1 MEQLQ
6 AITELNSGHGSH
18 EGMSGKHNEDNFG
31 LFSWQLDDGRVLH
44 VGVVADGVGGQIAGE
59 LASRLAVDAVEEYF
73 RRQVSTISNISGH
86 LERAILAA
94 NRAVYEHGR
103 EKPELQGMGTTMVV
117 AAVLSG
123 RLYTACVGDSRIYL
137 LRDGR
142 LQQVTVDHT
151 WAQEAIEAGLLTR
164 EQARV
169 HPNRNVI
176 KRFLGGL
183 PEVEVDHRLVTEKEQ
198 IGAETRQNQGLRL
211 KPGDTLLLCSDG
223 LSDMI
228 DDHAIWT
235 TLHEHF
241 YNLPAAV
248 AELIDKANA
257 AGGRDNITVVLLQV
271 PGGRPVAAA
280 APVAAVPATAGATV
294 PVREPAQNVM
304 GRWGVPLL
312 LAGGA
317 LLGLLA
323 VGSLV
328 GLFLVGRVNGRAV
341 ATPALTNGTPLL
353 EVENTPL
360 PLIGETPEGPPA
372 TAAIIVPVVTRV
384 TDTPQ
389 PEASPVDTP
398 ALIPTLQAT
407 QTPRPPPTA
416 RPSPTAT
423 ATATVAATAP
433 SASPPGDSS
442 GLPGPP
448 PATEPPPA
456 PTETPATTV
465 DPNA

>member
-1 MEQLQ
+1 
-6 AITELNSGHGSH
+6 
-18 EGMSGKHNEDNFG
+18 
-31 LFSWQLDDGRVLH
+31 
-44 VGVVADGVGGQIAGE
+44 
-59 LASRLAVDAVEEYF
+59 
-73 RRQVSTISNISGH
+73 
-86 LERAILAA
+86 
-94 NRAVYEHGR
+94 
-103 EKPELQGMGTTMVV
+103 
-117 AAVLSG
+117 
-123 RLYTACVGDSRIYL
+123 
-137 LRDGR
+137 
-142 LQQVTVDHT
+142 
-151 WAQEAIEAGLLTR
+151 
-164 EQARV
+164 
-169 HPNRNVI
+169 
-176 KRFLGGL
+176 
-183 PEVEVDHRLVTEKEQ
+183 
-198 IGAETRQNQGLRL
+198 LRL

-384 TDTPQ
+384 TDTPE

-407 QTPRPPPTA
+407 LTPTPTRRPPTTTPIATPTIA
-416 RPSPTAT
+416 ATATPVPLPGGGSAPPDAPPPPPPAATEAPVPTAT
-423 ATATVAATAP
+423 P
-433 SASPPGDSS
+433 
-442 GLPGPP
+442 
-448 PATEPPPA
+448 
-456 PTETPATTV
+456 
-465 DPNA
+465 DPFKP

>member
-6 AITELNSGHGSH
+6 ASTELNSGHGSH
-18 EGMSGKHNEDNFG
+18 EGMSGKHNEDNYG
-31 LFSWQLDDGRVLH
+31 LFTWQLDDGRVLH

-103 EKPELQGMGTTMVV
+103 HRPELQGMGTTMVI

-137 LRDGR
+137 LRDGH
-142 LQQVTVDHT
+142 LQQLTVDHT

-164 EQARV
+164 EQAKV

-183 PEVEVDHRLVTEKEQ
+183 PEVEVDHRLVTEKGQ
-198 IGAETRQNQGLRL
+198 IGAGTRQNQGLRL

-228 DDHAIWT
+228 DDHAIGS

-257 AGGRDNITVVLLQV
+257 AGGKDNITVLLLQM

-280 APVAAVPATAGATV
+280 APVAALPAAAPATLPVSEGAQT
-294 PVREPAQNVM
+294 ALS
-304 GRWGVPLL
+304 RWGVPLL

-328 GLFLVGRVNGRAV
+328 ALFLVGRVNGRSM
-341 ATPALTNGTPLL
+341 ATPGVTDGTPLL
-353 EVENTPL
+353 EVDVTQL
-360 PLIGETPEGPPA
+360 PLIAETPEGPPA
-372 TAAIIVPVVTRV
+372 TAAIIVPLVTRV
-384 TDTPQ
+384 TDTPE

-407 QTPRPPPTA
+407 QTPTPTRPPPTA
-416 RPSPTAT
+416 RPTAT
-423 ATATVAATAP
+423 PTVAATATPVPP
-433 SASPPGDSS
+433 SGDGPGSSDSPA
-442 GLPGPP
+442 PP
-448 PATEPPPA
+448 PATEVPA
-456 PTETPATTV
+456 PTDTP
-465 DPNA
+465 DPFKP